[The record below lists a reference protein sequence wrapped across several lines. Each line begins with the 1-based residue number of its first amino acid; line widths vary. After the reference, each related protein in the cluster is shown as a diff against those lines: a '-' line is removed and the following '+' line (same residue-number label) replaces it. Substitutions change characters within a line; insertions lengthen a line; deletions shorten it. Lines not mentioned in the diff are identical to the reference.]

1 MNYLMFSQKQIKSF
15 IFPFSIFIGVLV
27 LIMILCFIYII
38 KTKKWIKENEENDI
52 ESAE

>member
-1 MNYLMFSQKQIKSF
+1 MDYLMFSQKQIKSF

-27 LIMILCFIYII
+27 LIMILCLIYII
-38 KTKKWIKENEENDI
+38 KTRKWIKENENDV

>member
-15 IFPFSIFIGVLV
+15 VFPFSVFIGVLV

-38 KTKKWIKENEENDI
+38 KTRKFIKENENEIGLDK
-52 ESAE
+52 E